1 MARADHCG
9 EVEHRPARA
18 LHTVG
23 AQFVVVAE
31 EARDAAEVDHGGSMP
46 PQWLRG

>member
-1 MARADHCG
+1 
-9 EVEHRPARA
+9 
-18 LHTVG
+18 
-23 AQFVVVAE
+23 VVVAE